1 MIPTDTSPDDPAQ
14 DPEARLAALL
24 GHAPQAPTSQ
34 IELAAAWFPTPL
46 GEMICVTDQARL
58 HLLEFVERAV
68 LGAEL
73 RRLSRAVQRR
83 LGAGRTQMTAR
94 VETCLAAYFAGESPV
109 FDLPLALHGTAF
121 QRRVWDELMRIP
133 AGHRISYREL
143 AHRIGRPSAV
153 RAAAG
158 ANGANQIALVIPCH
172 RIVGA
177 DGALTGYGGG
187 LWRKQALLDHEH
199 AKFASRA
206 GESAP

>member
-1 MIPTDTSPDDPAQ
+1 MAPRDRSPDDPAQ
-14 DPEARLAALL
+14 DPKARLAALL
-24 GHAPQAPTSQ
+24 GAEAQTSR
-34 IELAAAWFPTPL
+34 IELSAAWFPTPL

-68 LGAEL
+68 LATEL
-73 RRLSRAVQRR
+73 RRLSFAVQGR

-94 VETCLAAYFAGESPV
+94 VEAAITAYFTGENAV

-121 QRRVWDELMRIP
+121 QRQVWDELTRIP

-153 RAAAG
+153 RAVG
-158 ANGANQIALVIPCH
+158 TANGANQIALVIPCH

-187 LWRKQALLDHEH
+187 LWRKRALLDHEH
-199 AKFASRA
+199 AKFVSRA